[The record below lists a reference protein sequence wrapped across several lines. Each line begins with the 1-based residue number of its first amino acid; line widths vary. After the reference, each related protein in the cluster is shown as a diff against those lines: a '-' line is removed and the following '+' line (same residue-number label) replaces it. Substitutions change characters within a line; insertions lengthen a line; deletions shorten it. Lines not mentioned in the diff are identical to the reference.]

1 MTVLMNQVVQR
12 LESLPDAQQDVL
24 ASLLLEELD
33 GELHWD
39 ATLAESQDMLAIL
52 AGQALADH
60 STGLTTLGG
69 FADE

>member
-1 MTVLMNQVVQR
+1 MTALMNQVVQR
-12 LESLPDAQQDVL
+12 LESLSDSQQDAL

-33 GELHWD
+33 GELRWD
-39 ATLAESQDMLAIL
+39 TTLAESQDMLAVL

-60 STGLTTLGG
+60 AAGLTTLGG